1 MERPTLKSAVESAVC
16 FSEDELLS
24 ELQAISPLEDE
35 IRKLEVNVLPE
46 QVRDLLRLMLVTDL
60 DPGNRPSASDVLAS
74 REFQAFQML
83 L

>member
-1 MERPTLKSAVESAVC
+1 MKSGVESAVC